1 MQRDDFW
8 AYIQQDDYLKTR
20 TGQYAERGGA
30 KMPWH
35 HQLDF
40 KFEQDICMNF
50 GKTKHTLQLGVDILN
65 LPNFLN
71 KKWGLYKQVT
81 ETSLLSYNKGKYTY
95 NTVNGER
102 HLSTFSDFLG
112 LQSTYQI
119 MFTIRYL
126 FN

>member
-1 MQRDDFW
+1 MS
-8 AYIQQDDYLKTR
+8 L
-20 TGQYAERGGA
+20 
-30 KMPWH
+30 
-35 HQLDF
+35 
-40 KFEQDICMNF
+40 NV

-71 KKWGLYKQVT
+71 KKWGLFKQVT

-102 HLSTFSDFLG
+102 HQKTYQDFLNG
-112 LQSTYQI
+112 ASTYQM